1 MCLQCV
7 YKGSMVCLVCGSGG
21 ALLAVRR
28 GAQRGLRIWITS
40 FSACFLQSV
49 SQALF
54 TWRLS
59 QTSHVGVFSSEGNE
73 LNIFES
79 VCSFVLAARLLR
91 AERGKEDAYRICA
104 ELGIEH
110 RCTRPLLELLDLF
123 VRGSPRFKFDPNKGQ
138 PILVMVMTQACCLLV
153 EVHVCVGG
161 VNPCFQGICDF
172 SAFQFFSFKAGGSSS
187 PFSLAPTKTLDEC
200 WWYLTWSVRR
210 TCHETISISEFCD
223 SFTAATVL
231 NLSLFKTCL
240 STTAFSRAKNHKSIW
255 ASWTDILSYKCVT
268 GRDSVMALS
277 WSWLS
282 QAIESPPL
290 KRISKILKW
299 TLWIVSVSWPQIRI
313 LWFSPYQSTSVNMK
327 HTQLDWDSFSI
338 FLVVPLSE

>member
-1 MCLQCV
+1 MC
-7 YKGSMVCLVCGSGG
+7 G
-21 ALLAVRR
+21 
-28 GAQRGLRIWITS
+28 
-40 FSACFLQSV
+40 
-49 SQALF
+49 
-54 TWRLS
+54 
-59 QTSHVGVFSSEGNE
+59 VGVS
-73 LNIFES
+73 NIAVQDLCLS
-79 VCSFVLAARLLR
+79 C
-91 AERGKEDAYRICA
+91 RICLCA
-104 ELGIEH
+104 DRQGLSL
-110 RCTRPLLELLDLF
+110 TQT
-123 VRGSPRFKFDPNKGQ
+123 RGSQSWWWSWPRHAVFWLKYMCVCAD
-138 PILVMVMTQACCLLV
+138 
-153 EVHVCVGG
+153 VCVWG

-172 SAFQFFSFKAGGSSS
+172 SVFQFFSFKAGGASS

-240 STTAFSRAKNHKSIW
+240 STTAFSRAKSHKSIW

-282 QAIESPPL
+282 QATESPPL

>member
-1 MCLQCV
+1 MYRKASLCQIFTVRCGRQIPAAIGLCV
-7 YKGSMVCLVCGSGG
+7 WGQPLFP
-21 ALLAVRR
+21 RD
-28 GAQRGLRIWITS
+28 LRFFS
-40 FSACFLQSV
+40 FSV
-49 SQALF
+49 
-54 TWRLS
+54 
-59 QTSHVGVFSSEGNE
+59 
-73 LNIFES
+73 
-79 VCSFVLAARLLR
+79 
-91 AERGKEDAYRICA
+91 
-104 ELGIEH
+104 
-110 RCTRPLLELLDLF
+110 
-123 VRGSPRFKFDPNKGQ
+123 
-138 PILVMVMTQACCLLV
+138 
-153 EVHVCVGG
+153 
-161 VNPCFQGICDF
+161 
-172 SAFQFFSFKAGGSSS
+172 FQFFSFKAGGASS

-231 NLSLFKTCL
+231 NLSLFRTCL
-240 STTAFSRAKNHKSIW
+240 STTAFSRAKSHKSIW

-282 QAIESPPL
+282 QATESPPL

>member
-1 MCLQCV
+1 MGRVCV
-7 YKGSMVCLVCGSGG
+7 CVWGQPLFP
-21 ALLAVRR
+21 RD
-28 GAQRGLRIWITS
+28 LRI
-40 FSACFLQSV
+40 FS
-49 SQALF
+49 
-54 TWRLS
+54 
-59 QTSHVGVFSSEGNE
+59 VFQ
-73 LNIFES
+73 
-79 VCSFVLAARLLR
+79 
-91 AERGKEDAYRICA
+91 
-104 ELGIEH
+104 H
-110 RCTRPLLELLDLF
+110 
-123 VRGSPRFKFDPNKGQ
+123 
-138 PILVMVMTQACCLLV
+138 
-153 EVHVCVGG
+153 
-161 VNPCFQGICDF
+161 F
-172 SAFQFFSFKAGGSSS
+172 SFFSFKAGGASS

-231 NLSLFKTCL
+231 NLSFFKTCL

-255 ASWTDILSYKCVT
+255 ASWTDILSYKCVA

-290 KRISKILKW
+290 KRISRISKILKW

-327 HTQLDWDSFSI
+327 HDQLDWDSFFQFSSCPPLWVI
-338 FLVVPLSE
+338 RRNRLFMHVFLVWIYTAWNTSLIVFGPDSERLRTSLWLSLLDLWDYDSLSESLWTSELLRKSSNLNGHFGYHSDEFPLKQFTSVTRCRTETQEAFKN